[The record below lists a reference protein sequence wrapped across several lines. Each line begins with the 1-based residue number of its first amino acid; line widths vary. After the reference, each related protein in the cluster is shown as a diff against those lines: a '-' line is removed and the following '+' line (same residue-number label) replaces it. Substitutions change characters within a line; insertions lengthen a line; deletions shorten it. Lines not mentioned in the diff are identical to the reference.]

1 MIDQI
6 GKNTIMAKHG
16 KKYRTAIAK
25 KPSSELPVDVALQ
38 KVKDLSF
45 VKFDESVDVAI
56 NLGIDPAKGEQT
68 VRGSVVLP
76 HSKGKEKVV
85 IVFAKGEYADA
96 AKKAGADFVGIEDLI
111 EKIQGG
117 WLNFDYAVA
126 TPDEMGK
133 IGVLARV
140 LGPRGLLP
148 NKKVGTVT
156 FDVESIVT
164 DLKKGRAFFRNDK
177 QGIVHFSVG
186 KVSFDVQKLHDN
198 LDALVKAVVA
208 SKPATA
214 KGKYLKKM
222 TVSSTMGIGIPVNS
236 DEFVRS
242 L

>member
-1 MIDQI
+1 
-6 GKNTIMAKHG
+6 MAKHG
-16 KKYRTAIAK
+16 KKYRAAVSH
-25 KPSSELPVDVALQ
+25 KPSNDLGVDIALQ
-38 KVKDLSF
+38 QVKNLSF

-56 NLGIDPAKGEQT
+56 NLGIDASKGEQT

-76 HSKGKEKVV
+76 HSKGKEKIV

-96 AKKAGADFVGIEDLI
+96 AKKAGADFVGMEDLI
-111 EKIQGG
+111 EKVQGG
-117 WLNFDYAVA
+117 WLDFDYAVA
-126 TPDEMGK
+126 TPDVMGAV
-133 IGVLARV
+133 GVLARV

-186 KVSFDVQKLHDN
+186 KVSFDVKKLHDN

-222 TVSSTMGIGIPVNS
+222 TVSSTMGIGISINP